1 MSDKHYMGNPLLK
14 RANVANEFSQEQLFE
29 LAKCAV
35 DPVYFAKN
43 YIKIVNIDDGLVPFD
58 MWPFQEKMLRTFHE
72 NRFSICKLPR
82 QCGKCFNI
90 NTKIKVKNKITGE
103 ILELTVGEFYEKI
116 KEKNNLN
123 LS

>member
-43 YIKIVNIDDGLVPFD
+43 YIKIVSVHSSC
-58 MWPFQEKMLRTFHE
+58 FQEEYTP
-72 NRFSICKLPR
+72 SI
-82 QCGKCFNI
+82 F
-90 NTKIKVKNKITGE
+90 
-103 ILELTVGEFYEKI
+103 
-116 KEKNNLN
+116 
-123 LS
+123 